1 MSPGIFAHWPN
12 RITALRFLGA
22 VLLFILLER
31 VGPPPVPGPG
41 GLMQICFWL
50 FLVTALSDF
59 LDGYLARRGNR
70 ITAFG
75 RIADPFVDK
84 ILVLGAMIYLAVLP
98 WSQPFFPTWVVVVIL
113 AREIL
118 ITAMRGYVESI
129 GGAFPADWFGKLKMV
144 AQCWAIGTVLG
155 LYAFEWSELGF
166 KYVRW
171 LGHFFVWT
179 TLLTSV
185 GSGLFYIIRVRTLL
199 TEHTR

>member
-22 VLLFILLER
+22 VLLFFLFEHAGVEAAPSARGLLQ
-31 VGPPPVPGPG
+31 
-41 GLMQICFWL
+41 LCFWL
-50 FLVTALSDF
+50 FLITALSDF
-59 LDGYLARRGNR
+59 LDGYLARRGNL

-84 ILVLGAMIYLAVLP
+84 ILVLGAMIYLAVMP
-98 WSQPFFPTWVVVVIL
+98 WSQPFFPVWIVVVIL

-129 GGAFPADWFGKLKMV
+129 GGSFPADWFGKLKMM

-155 LYAFEWSELGF
+155 LYAFEWSELGY

-171 LGHFFVWT
+171 MGHFFVWI

-185 GSGLFYIIRVRTLL
+185 GSGLLYIFKVRTLL
-199 TEHTR
+199 LEHTR